1 MAYVIE
7 ASHFPKFQK
16 KVAQLNKRGKKVGGG
31 ITIEN
36 VQETVLSI
44 EIAPERSVKIPAISF
59 ELKGCVPVVNGFRL
73 VARIEH
79 TEKGNIISRIDGNR
93 INIGDWRSAKP
104 KCDHC
109 ETNRRRRDTF
119 FIENVETGELKQVG
133 RTCLADYI
141 RDADIDR
148 VAAYFMFFASFEKDY
163 NDGFYG
169 ASDLTAGYP
178 EVRDFVACA
187 CAAVRHDGAFH
198 PSREFNST
206 ARAAEYLYWPLPT
219 TAPRNEKENWVRD
232 QPNTS
237 DFAKANAALVWIAS
251 KDATRSEYMWNLQVA
266 CKAETITHRT
276 RGLVASLVAAYNR
289 DQGETKAVKKV
300 SGHVGSVGER
310 LKGIVARI
318 TMTRA
323 IEGYWGE
330 TILYVFEDEG
340 GNKFK
345 WFASSSSA
353 IVIKE
358 GLDVGDDVI
367 LTGTVKKHGEY
378 RGVKETILSRCIIR
392 KADTKAA

>member
-148 VAAYFMFFASFEKDY
+148 VAAYFMFFASFEKEY
-163 NDGFYG
+163 NEGNYG
-169 ASDLTAGYP
+169 AFDATAGCP
-178 EVRDFVACA
+178 DVFDFIACA
-187 CAAVRHDGAFH
+187 CAAVRQDGAFF
-198 PSREFNST
+198 PSKEMNST
-206 ARAAEYLYWPLPT
+206 VRSAEHIYWPPSSMAPRHIVEEWQRIQPNKKDREKALSAMAWISRKEASHNEYL
-219 TAPRNEKENWVRD
+219 
-232 QPNTS
+232 
-237 DFAKANAALVWIAS
+237 
-251 KDATRSEYMWNLQVA
+251 WNLQVA
-266 CKAETITHRT
+266 CQNHFVTSRT
-276 RGLVASLVAAYNR
+276 RGLVASIVAAYDR
-289 DQGETKAVKKV
+289 DMGMKKAVKKD
-300 SGHVGSVGER
+300 SEHIGNIGER
-310 LKGIVARI
+310 IKGIKAVI
-318 TMTRA
+318 TMVR
-323 IEGYWGE
+323 GFDGQFGE
-330 TILYVFEDEG
+330 CFMVLFEDSD

-345 WFASSSSA
+345 WFTSTD
-353 IVIKE
+353 VDYE
-358 GLDVGDDVI
+358 VGDEVVV
-367 LTGTVKKHGEY
+367 TGTVKKHDAY
-378 RGVKETILSRCIIR
+378 KGVKQTVLTRCNI
-392 KADTKAA
+392 KVVDSEAA

>member
-7 ASHFPKFQK
+7 SSHFNKFQQ
-16 KVAQLNKRGKKVGGG
+16 KVAKLNKRGKKVGGG

-79 TEKGNIISRIDGNR
+79 TEDGNIISRIEDDR
-93 INIGDWRSAKP
+93 TNIGDWRSAKP

-119 FIENVETGELKQVG
+119 FIENVETGELRQVG

-141 RDADIDR
+141 RDADIDK
-148 VAAYFMFFASFEKDY
+148 VAAYFMFFASFEKEY
-163 NDGFYG
+163 NEGFYG
-169 ASDLTAGYP
+169 ASNLTAGYP

-206 ARAAEYLYWPLPT
+206 ARAAEYLYWPLPA

-232 QPNTS
+232 QPNAS
-237 DFAKANAALVWIAS
+237 DFAKADAALAWIVS

-266 CKAETITHRT
+266 CKAETVTHRT

-289 DQGETKAVKKV
+289 EQGKIKAVKRD
-300 SGHVGSVGER
+300 SEHIGNIGER
-310 LKGIVARI
+310 IKGIKAVI
-318 TMTRA
+318 TMVR
-323 IEGYWGE
+323 GFYGQFGE
-330 TILYVFEDEG
+330 CFMVLFEDSD

-345 WFASSSSA
+345 WFTST
-353 IVIKE
+353 
-358 GLDVGDDVI
+358 DVDYEIGAEVVV
-367 LTGTVKKHGEY
+367 TGTVKKHDAY
-378 RGVKETILSRCIIR
+378 KGVKQTVFTRCII
-392 KADTKAA
+392 KVVENKAA

>member
-7 ASHFPKFQK
+7 SSHFPKFQK

-148 VAAYFMFFASFEKDY
+148 VAAYFMFFASFEKEY
-163 NDGFYG
+163 NEGNYG
-169 ASDLTAGYP
+169 ASDATAGCP
-178 EVRDFVACA
+178 DVLNFIACA
-187 CAAVRHDGAFH
+187 CAAVRQDGVFFQ
-198 PSREFNST
+198 SKEMNST
-206 ARAAEYLYWPLPT
+206 VRSAERIYWPPSPMTPRHIVEEWQKIQPNKKDKEKALSAMAWISRKEASHSEYL
-219 TAPRNEKENWVRD
+219 
-232 QPNTS
+232 
-237 DFAKANAALVWIAS
+237 
-251 KDATRSEYMWNLQVA
+251 WNLQVA
-266 CKAETITHRT
+266 CQNHFVTSRT
-276 RGLVASLVAAYNR
+276 RGLVASIVAAYDR
-289 DQGETKAVKKV
+289 DMGTKKAVKKD
-300 SGHVGSVGER
+300 SEHIGNIGER
-310 LKGIVARI
+310 IKGIKAVI
-318 TMTRA
+318 TMIR
-323 IEGYWGE
+323 GFYGQFGE
-330 TILYVFEDEG
+330 CFMVLFEDSD

-345 WFASSSSA
+345 WFTST
-353 IVIKE
+353 
-358 GLDVGDDVI
+358 DVDYEIGAEVVV
-367 LTGTVKKHGEY
+367 TGTVKKHDAY
-378 RGVKETILSRCIIR
+378 KGVKQTVLTRCNI
-392 KADTKAA
+392 KVVDNKAA